1 MTKLSLQSNPLSSSS
16 KFFAPISNYAGDCRS
31 LKKYFQASALVV
43 LLVRHGV
50 VLEHEEE
57 RPHDGGAGLG
67 VGGHGGAGVVGEA
80 GVDAGQAAELLQRVL
95 VRVELVISLGVVT
108 LPSGRFQW
116 EAKSA

>member
-1 MTKLSLQSNPLSSSS
+1 M
-16 KFFAPISNYAGDCRS
+16 R
-31 LKKYFQASALVV
+31 ASALVV

-95 VRVELVISLGVVT
+95 VRVELVVSLGVVT
-108 LPSGRFQW
+108 LPSRSFQW
-116 EAKSA
+116 EAKSAWNNGKEVPR

>member
-1 MTKLSLQSNPLSSSS
+1 MSSVPGRYTGQVSTLGSS
-16 KFFAPISNYAGDCRS
+16 TGATNTSSPSMYLEIFVSVD
-31 LKKYFQASALVV
+31 KKYLRASALVV

-95 VRVELVISLGVVT
+95 VRVELVVSLGGVT
-108 LPSGRFQW
+108 LASGHF
-116 EAKSA
+116 